1 MLALANF
8 FVNTFPLV
16 SGNHLQFF
24 VYFAHIKA
32 TKSMIDFTGDW
43 LVLANILFFYLREE
57 L

>member
-24 VYFAHIKA
+24 VYFAHIIA
-32 TKSMIDFTGDW
+32 LESMIDFTGDQ
-43 LVLANILFFYLREE
+43 LAIANLTFFLF
-57 L
+57 

>member
-16 SGNHLQFF
+16 SGNYLLFF
-24 VYFAHIKA
+24 VYFAHIIA
-32 TKSMIDFTGDW
+32 TKSMIDFIGS
-43 LVLANILFFYLREE
+43 LLALTNHYLYNLREE

>member
-16 SGNHLQFF
+16 LGNYLLFF
-24 VYFAHIKA
+24 VYFAHIIA
-32 TKSMIDFTGDW
+32 TKSMIDFIGS
-43 LVLANILFFYLREE
+43 LLALANHYLSNLREE